1 MPRDKQLSTVQ
12 IVGIVV
18 LAIALMSG
26 AYAAGMVTMWNA
38 RPAIERAL
46 AGLHT
51 PATEPDSTASLN
63 APTYEREKLL
73 DDIAILLERDYVE
86 PDAIDET
93 ELLYGA
99 ARGMVASLGDPN
111 TAFVEPISTSIIDE
125 DMTGSFEGI
134 GASVDMID
142 GQLVLA
148 EIMPDSPA
156 EASGLQAN
164 DIVLQVDDVPL
175 EGKSV
180 LESVALIRGPKG
192 TVVRLLV
199 QREGV
204 DEPFVVPVTRDRVE
218 FQTVETRMLDDGIA
232 YLRLADFNAVAQKQV
247 RQGLQDLMANAPRGL
262 VLDLRGNPGGYLQ
275 AAVDIAGEFLPRGTL
290 VLTEELRDDESIEYR
305 VRRSGVALEVPL
317 VVLVNGNSASAS
329 EIVAGAIQDH
339 ERGTLLGTQTYG
351 KGSVQITHSL
361 EDGSS
366 LRVTVARWL
375 LPDGFHLD
383 GEGITPDEIVEIT
396 QEERKTGADP
406 QLDRAIAFLSQQTAQ
421 Q

>member
-1 MPRDKQLSTVQ
+1 MIHKKHLSTAQ
-12 IVGIVV
+12 IVGAIV
-18 LAIALMSG
+18 LAMALFG
-26 AYAAGMVTMWNA
+26 AAYAAGMVTMWNA

-46 AGLHT
+46 AGLPGPAPET
-51 PATEPDSTASLN
+51 GPATSSD
-63 APTYEREKLL
+63 APPYEREALL
-73 DDIAILLERDYVE
+73 DDIQMLLEQDYVE
-86 PDAIDET
+86 PSDINET
-93 ELLYGA
+93 KMLYGA
-99 ARGMVASLGDPN
+99 AQGLVASLGDPN

-148 EIMPDSPA
+148 EIMPNSPA
-156 EASGLQAN
+156 EASGLQAY
-164 DIVLQVDDVPL
+164 DIVLAVDDVSL
-175 EGKSV
+175 EGKTV

-192 TVVRLLV
+192 TVVRLLI
-199 QREGV
+199 QREGR

-218 FQTVETRMLDDGIA
+218 FQTVETRMLDGNVA

-247 RQGLQDLMANAPRGL
+247 RQGLQDLLKQEPTGL

-290 VLTEELRDDESIEYR
+290 VLTEELRDDDTKEYR

-339 ERGTLLGTQTYG
+339 ERGALVGTQTYG

-375 LPDGFHLD
+375 LPDGKHLD
-383 GEGITPDEIVEIT
+383 GEGITPDEVVEFT
-396 QEERKTGADP
+396 QKDREAGADP
-406 QLDRAIAFLSQQTAQ
+406 QLDRAVSLLTMQTAQ
-421 Q
+421 K

>member
-1 MPRDKQLSTVQ
+1 MTRNKHISTAQL
-12 IVGIVV
+12 IGIIV
-18 LAIALMSG
+18 LAVALIVA
-26 AYAAGMVTMWNA
+26 AYAAGMVTMWSA
-38 RPAIERAL
+38 RPAIENAL
-46 AGLHT
+46 AGLQD
-51 PATEPDSTASLN
+51 PATETGPTASSD
-63 APTYEREKLL
+63 APPYEREALL
-73 DDIAILLERDYVE
+73 DDIEMLLERDYVE
-86 PDAIDET
+86 PEDIDET

-99 ARGMVASLGDPN
+99 AQGMVASLGDPN

-148 EIMPDSPA
+148 EIMPTSPA
-156 EASGLQAN
+156 EASGLQAY
-164 DIVLQVDDVPL
+164 DIVLAVDDVSL
-175 EGKSV
+175 EGKTV

-192 TVVRLLV
+192 TVVRLLI

-204 DEPFVVPVTRDRVE
+204 DESFVVPVTRDRVE
-218 FQTVETRMLDDGIA
+218 FQTVETRMIDDSIA

-247 RQGLQDLMANAPRGL
+247 RQGLQDMMEQEPTGL
-262 VLDLRGNPGGYLQ
+262 ILDLRGNPGGYLQ

-290 VLTEELRDDESIEYR
+290 VLTEELRDDEQEEYR
-305 VRRSGVALEVPL
+305 VRRSGVALDVPL

-329 EIVAGAIQDH
+329 EIVAGAIRDH
-339 ERGTLLGTQTYG
+339 KRGTLVGTQTYG

-375 LPDGFHLD
+375 LPDGDHLD
-383 GEGITPDEIVEIT
+383 GEGITPDEVIEFT
-396 QEERKTGADP
+396 QEDRETGADP
-406 QLDRAIAFLSQQTAQ
+406 QLDRAVELLTKQTAQ
-421 Q
+421 K